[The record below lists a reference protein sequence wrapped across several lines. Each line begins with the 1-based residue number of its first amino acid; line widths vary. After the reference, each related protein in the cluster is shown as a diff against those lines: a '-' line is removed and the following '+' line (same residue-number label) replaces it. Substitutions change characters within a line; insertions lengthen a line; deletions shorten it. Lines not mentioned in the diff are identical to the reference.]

1 MADTTTTNLGLTKP
15 EVGGS
20 TNTWGTKLNSDL
32 DYIDAMFAK
41 ASTSVTF
48 HVNNQN
54 ISGSSY
60 KLDQIKMGDDRP
72 LQFGAAPDY
81 WLIYDSSN
89 TQFELNST
97 NVDGGGTDGV
107 VFSVSDGTDDV
118 AFTGKISTAQIDI
131 LAEGDLRLQDASG
144 GEYVGFD
151 APATVSG
158 SYTLT
163 LPAAV
168 GSSGQILR
176 TSDGSGTLEWVTDQE
191 GDITEVVA
199 GAGLTGGG
207 AGPGAVTLNAV
218 GTSNRITVNADDI
231 DIASTYVGQTSI
243 TTLGTIATGVWNGTA
258 ITGDYIDVTTSPLA
272 NTKIW
277 IGDSSGDAQEFALS
291 GDVTMTAGGAVTVAD
306 NAITLAKLEDGTQ
319 GDVLYYGASGAPARL
334 GAGSS
339 GQVLTSGG
347 AGANP
352 AWATPTTGDIT
363 SVVAGTGLSGGGTSG
378 DVTLNVDAAQTQITS
393 VGALNAG
400 SITSGFGAIDVGSSA
415 ISGGAGTLSSL
426 SVGDGNI
433 TNVGDIALDSIS
445 SDGSAIAIGGTG
457 DTVTCN
463 GAWIFNESSADVD
476 FRIEGNGEAN
486 LFFVDA
492 GNDRIGI
499 NTNAPTAKLHLLQS
513 AADFDSG
520 IKLVGSDSVVSG
532 RIWMGGSHLHVD
544 NATAGTGTG
553 LTLEDG
559 GNVGVGVDA
568 PHAKLTVKDATNIS
582 MDSSG
587 SGQLAVTGNGYT
599 GAIALDSGY
608 MNIYHNSSS
617 AGIAFGTNE
626 TGRMYI
632 DSAGIVTIGRTSGQA
647 FTVTGHQ
654 FYQSGGYY
662 NAHAAGEVV
671 RWYESGSG
679 NDVGS
684 IDTTSSSTA
693 YNTSSDRRLK
703 KNIEAADAS
712 GSLIDDIE
720 IVKHDWIASDDYVR
734 YGVIAQDLFEVV
746 PEAVSR
752 GTDGDL
758 VDDDVSDSEIPTKQV
773 WGVDYSKLVPLLV
786 KEVQDLRTRV
796 LELESGDDGA

>member
-1 MADTTTTNLGLTKP
+1 GGTGLT
-15 EVGGS
+15 
-20 TNTWGTKLNSDL
+20 
-32 DYIDAMFAK
+32 
-41 ASTSVTF
+41 
-48 HVNNQN
+48 
-54 ISGSSY
+54 
-60 KLDQIKMGDDRP
+60 
-72 LQFGAAPDY
+72 
-81 WLIYDSSN
+81 
-89 TQFELNST
+89 
-97 NVDGGGTDGV
+97 
-107 VFSVSDGTDDV
+107 
-118 AFTGKISTAQIDI
+118 
-131 LAEGDLRLQDASG
+131 
-144 GEYVGFD
+144 
-151 APATVSG
+151 
-158 SYTLT
+158 
-163 LPAAV
+163 
-168 GSSGQILR
+168 GSSG
-176 TSDGSGTLEWVTDQE
+176 
-191 GDITEVVA
+191 
-199 GAGLTGGG
+199 
-207 AGPGAVTLNAV
+207 
-218 GTSNRITVNADDI
+218 
-231 DIASTYVGQTSI
+231 
-243 TTLGTIATGVWNGTA
+243 
-258 ITGDYIDVTTSPLA
+258 
-272 NTKIW
+272 
-277 IGDSSGDAQEFALS
+277 
-291 GDVTMTAGGAVTVAD
+291 
-306 NAITLAKLEDGTQ
+306 
-319 GDVLYYGASGAPARL
+319 
-334 GAGSS
+334 
-339 GQVLTSGG
+339 
-347 AGANP
+347 
-352 AWATPTTGDIT
+352 
-363 SVVAGTGLSGGGTSG
+363 
-378 DVTLNVDAAQTQITS
+378 TLNVDAAQTQITS

-671 RWYESGSG
+671 RWYES
-679 NDVGS
+679 
-684 IDTTSSSTA
+684 
-693 YNTSSDRRLK
+693 
-703 KNIEAADAS
+703 
-712 GSLIDDIE
+712 
-720 IVKHDWIASDDYVR
+720 
-734 YGVIAQDLFEVV
+734 
-746 PEAVSR
+746 
-752 GTDGDL
+752 
-758 VDDDVSDSEIPTKQV
+758 
-773 WGVDYSKLVPLLV
+773 
-786 KEVQDLRTRV
+786 
-796 LELESGDDGA
+796 

>member
-1 MADTTTTNLGLTKP
+1 MATRTTNLNLYKP
-15 EVGGS
+15 VVGGD
-20 TNTWGTKLNSDL
+20 TDNWGGFLNNNAA
-32 DYIDAMFAK
+32 YIDALFTKSGAAVTLHVKNQQIDGTSSYLFDSVKFDDNRK
-41 ASTSVTF
+41 ALFGTGLDLEIYHDGSNSFVGDVGTGDLYVF
-48 HVNNQN
+48 GQNNIYLAN
-54 ISGSSY
+54 NASGSENYLTATKDGAVSLFY
-60 KLDQIKMGDDRP
+60 DNAAKLATASGGVNITG
-72 LQFGAAPDY
+72 
-81 WLIYDSSN
+81 S
-89 TQFELNST
+89 LN
-97 NVDGGGTDGV
+97 
-107 VFSVSDGTDDV
+107 
-118 AFTGKISTAQIDI
+118 I

-191 GDITEVVA
+191 GDLKSVA
-199 GAGLTGGG
+199 DATNGGLTVTNGTGPDVTLALNFNDLSAAAVSVANDSIAIIDASDSNGTRKESIADLATGMGGTGLTG
-207 AGPGAVTLNAV
+207 
-218 GTSNRITVNADDI
+218 
-231 DIASTYVGQTSI
+231 
-243 TTLGTIATGVWNGTA
+243 
-258 ITGDYIDVTTSPLA
+258 
-272 NTKIW
+272 
-277 IGDSSGDAQEFALS
+277 SSG
-291 GDVTMTAGGAVTVAD
+291 
-306 NAITLAKLEDGTQ
+306 
-319 GDVLYYGASGAPARL
+319 
-334 GAGSS
+334 
-339 GQVLTSGG
+339 
-347 AGANP
+347 
-352 AWATPTTGDIT
+352 
-363 SVVAGTGLSGGGTSG
+363 
-378 DVTLNVDAAQTQITS
+378 TLNVDAAQTQITS

-513 AADFDSG
+513 AADYDSG
-520 IKLVGSDSVVSG
+520 LKIVGSDSVISG
-532 RIWMGGSHLHVD
+532 RIWMGGGHLHVD

-608 MNIYHNSSS
+608 MNIYHNSNS

-654 FYQSGGYY
+654 FYQAGAYY

-703 KNIEAADAS
+703 ENIEAADAS